1 MSVQVAVVG
10 GGPGGYTAA
19 IHAAQLG
26 AKVLLVEQDQLGGV
40 CLNRGCIPTKT
51 LLKSAEKW
59 CELQNCAAFGLK
71 AEGIGFDFSAVVAR
85 KNAVVAQL
93 QSGIVKLVN
102 SNAIEVVY
110 GTARLQGPQ
119 QLTVSNA
126 AGSRNFRTDKIIL
139 ATGSAPLKLPVPG
152 GDLPAV
158 LDSDGLLSLTEI
170 PKSMIVVGAGAVGI
184 EFAAIF
190 QAFGCQVTVVEM
202 LPSLLPNIDSDLVK
216 RVAINLRKRGIKIV
230 TGTTVKA
237 ISQGRDGLFV
247 EVENKQGVTT
257 MIAAEKVLA
266 ATGRRAVVEGL
277 GLAETKVNYTKHGIV
292 VNEKL
297 ETNLAS
303 VYAIGDVTG
312 KYMWAHAAAAEGV
325 IAAENALDGNVA
337 MNYQA
342 VPGCIFTT
350 PEIAVVGLNEQE
362 ARDRNQSVVVSHV
375 NFAGNGRALSMGE
388 TEGLVKIIADS
399 VNYKVLGMH
408 IFGPHASDLIMEGA
422 LAIRHGLT
430 AVELGATIHPHPT
443 LAESVMEC
451 STGIYGDMIHQL
463 KLNHNRR

>member
-19 IHAAQLG
+19 IRAAQLG
-26 AKVLLVEQDQLGGV
+26 AKVLLVEQEQLGGV

-59 CELQNCAAFGLK
+59 RELQNCAAFGLK
-71 AEGIGFDFSAVVAR
+71 AEGIGFDFSAVAAR

-102 SNAIEVVY
+102 SHAIEVVY
-110 GTARLQGPQ
+110 GTAKLQGPQ

-126 AGSRNFRTDKIIL
+126 AGSQNFRTDKIIL
-139 ATGSAPLKLPVPG
+139 ATGSAPVKLPVPG

-158 LDSDGLLSLTEI
+158 LDSDGLLNLTEI
-170 PKSMIVVGAGAVGI
+170 PQSMIVVGAGAVGI

-202 LPSLLPNIDSDLVK
+202 LPALLPTIDSDLVK
-216 RVAINLRKRGIKIV
+216 RVAMNLRKRGIKIL

-237 ISQGRDGLFV
+237 ISQGRDGLSV

-257 MIAAEKVLA
+257 LLAAEKVLA

-277 GLAETKVNYTKHGIV
+277 GLAESNVKYTRQGISA
-292 VNEKL
+292 NEKL

-312 KYMWAHAAAAEGV
+312 EYMWAHAAAAEGV
-325 IAAENALDGNVA
+325 IAAENALGGNVA

-342 VPGCIFTT
+342 VPGCVFIT
-350 PEIAVVGLNEQE
+350 PEIAVVGLTEQE
-362 ARDRNQSVVVSHV
+362 AVNQNRSVVVSCV
-375 NFAGNGRALSMGE
+375 NFAGNGKALSMGE
-388 TEGLVKIIADS
+388 AEGLVKVIADS
-399 VNYKVLGMH
+399 ATYKVLGMH
-408 IFGPHASDLIMEGA
+408 IFGPHASDLIMEGV

-430 AVELGATIHPHPT
+430 AVDLGTTIHPHPT
-443 LAESVMEC
+443 LAETTLEC

-463 KLNHNRR
+463 KLNYNKR

>member
-1 MSVQVAVVG
+1 MNVQVAVVG

-19 IHAAQLG
+19 IRAAQLG

-51 LLKSAEKW
+51 LLKSAEQW
-59 CELQNCAAFGLK
+59 RELQNCATFGLQ
-71 AEGIGFDFSAVVAR
+71 ATEIGFDFGAVVAR
-85 KNAVVAQL
+85 KNEIVTKL
-93 QSGIVKLVN
+93 KSGIVKLVK
-102 SNAIEVVY
+102 SQAIEVLY
-110 GTARLQGPQ
+110 GKGVLQGPQ
-119 QLTVSNA
+119 QIVVSNA
-126 AGSRNFRTDKIIL
+126 AGDQLVRTDKIIL
-139 ATGSAPLKLPVPG
+139 ATGSAPLKLPVAG

-158 LDSDGLLSLTEI
+158 LDSDGVLALTEI
-170 PKSMIVVGAGAVGI
+170 PQAMVVVGAGAVGI

-190 QAFGCQVTVVEM
+190 QAFGCQVTIVEM

-216 RVAINLRKRGIKIV
+216 RLAMKLRKQGIKIL
-230 TGTTVKA
+230 TGTRVKA
-237 ISQGRDGLFV
+237 ISQGRDGLLV
-247 EVENKQGVTT
+247 EVENKQGVSSLLATD
-257 MIAAEKVLA
+257 KVLA

-277 GLAETKVNYTKHGIV
+277 GLAESKVNYTQHGII
-292 VNEKL
+292 VNEQMA
-297 ETNLAS
+297 TNVAS

-312 KYMWAHAAAAEGV
+312 EYMWAHAAAAEGV
-325 IAAENALDGNVA
+325 IAAENALGGNAA

-362 ARDRNQSVVVSHV
+362 ARNRNQSVVVSHV
-375 NFAGNGRALSMGE
+375 NFAGNGKALSMGE

-422 LAIRHGLT
+422 LAIRHSLT
-430 AVELGATIHPHPT
+430 AVDLGATIHPHPT

-463 KLNHNRR
+463 KLNHNRS